1 MGGLVLSLSKCS
13 YLVCLSHS
21 CNLEGENITLFLPT
35 LRAATFYHFKHPLN
49 SLSTPLVRLSGN
61 TLITTIPA
69 GYSDLTIHL
78 SLSLSGSKLELQHCG
93 WAGGGFERRRF
104 GRQTGKMMG

>member
-1 MGGLVLSLSKCS
+1 M
-13 YLVCLSHS
+13 CLSHS

-35 LRAATFYHFKHPLN
+35 LRAATFFITSNN

-69 GYSDLTIHL
+69 GYSDLTILL

-104 GRQTGKMMG
+104 GRQTGKEMG